1 MSTIAKLDKR
11 LADKHGYFMHPHID
25 EYKKY
30 LEATPISTVF
40 PTDTLSA
47 PAEVLL
53 EVLPNPRMYNGYEMN
68 PRDVDT
74 LRKLAGECFFR
85 DLPLTLFGSRLVQD
99 INPVDWDF
107 LVPVF
112 DRVLKEDLAIFAMSL
127 GFDYGGSPV
136 GLRPL
141 DFVSMKLGNINL
153 VMVTDKS
160 FYEETIKAAEFVRD
174 AQLKKKSER
183 VAIHEY
189 LRKEPRRISDEDA
202 AALAT
207 GKPYSRDLVKK
218 YGHLDK

>member
-1 MSTIAKLDKR
+1 M
-11 LADKHGYFMHPHID
+11 
-25 EYKKY
+25 
-30 LEATPISTVF
+30 
-40 PTDTLSA
+40 
-47 PAEVLL
+47 
-53 EVLPNPRMYNGYEMN
+53 
-68 PRDVDT
+68 
-74 LRKLAGECFFR
+74 RKLAGECFFR

-112 DRVLKEDLAIFAMSL
+112 DKVLEEDLVNFATTL

-136 GLRPL
+136 GLCFL
-141 DFVSMKLGNINL
+141 DFISMKLGNINL
-153 VMVTDKS
+153 VMVSDKA
-160 FYEETIKAAEFVRD
+160 FYEQTIKAAEFVRD

>member
-1 MSTIAKLDKR
+1 MSTTTELDKK
-11 LADKHGYFMHPHID
+11 LADKHGYVLHPHID

-40 PTDTLSA
+40 PSDTLSA
-47 PAEVLL
+47 RT
-53 EVLPNPRMYNGYEMN
+53 EVLPNPRMYNGYEIN
-68 PRDVDT
+68 PRDVNT
-74 LRKLAGECFFR
+74 LRRLAGECFFR

-112 DRVLKEDLAIFAMSL
+112 DKVLEEDLVNFATTL

-136 GLRPL
+136 GLCFL
-141 DFVSMKLGNINL
+141 DFISMKLGNINL
-153 VMVTDKS
+153 VMVSDKA
-160 FYEETIKAAEFVRD
+160 FYEQTIKAAEFVRD

>member
-1 MSTIAKLDKR
+1 MSTTAKLDKR
-11 LADKHGYFMHPHID
+11 LVDKHGYDLHPHVD

-47 PAEVLL
+47 PAEVSSR
-53 EVLPNPRMYNGYEMN
+53 VLPNPQMYNGYEMHSK
-68 PRDVDT
+68 DIDT
-74 LRKLAGECFFR
+74 MRKLAGECFFR
-85 DLPLTLFGSRLVQD
+85 NLPLTLFGSRLVQD

-112 DRVLKEDLAIFAMSL
+112 DKVLEEDLVNFATTL
-127 GFDYGGSPV
+127 GFGYGGSPV
-136 GLRPL
+136 GLCFL
-141 DFVSMKLGNINL
+141 DFISMKLGNINL
-153 VMVTDKS
+153 VMVSDKA
-160 FYEETIKAAEFVRD
+160 FYEQTIKAAEFVRD